1 MSVEESASQSSR
13 IHALRA
19 PAEVRDHRA
28 IPVMMQVMGED
39 SALLQHWAIEDRLSF
54 HSYQLH
60 CPRHSLMKLSSR
72 SLVQVVGGHSEYVL
86 QRLFHVMDIPPHG
99 GDASKIQTSN
109 LPRFLMDGFA
119 STSLTPQGGSQVGQ
133 SVLQRKSKNVLSS
146 EQKLFGMQD

>member
-1 MSVEESASQSSR
+1 MGCRESGGERTGQDRGERLSPPRLSSRSVALTVRLASRLTVSVEESASQSAR

-60 CPRHSLMKLSSR
+60 CPRHSL
-72 SLVQVVGGHSEYVL
+72 
-86 QRLFHVMDIPPHG
+86 
-99 GDASKIQTSN
+99 A
-109 LPRFLMDGFA
+109 
-119 STSLTPQGGSQVGQ
+119 
-133 SVLQRKSKNVLSS
+133 
-146 EQKLFGMQD
+146 